1 MKPATASPI
10 TADPRWARVLARDP
24 AADGSFFY
32 AVSTTGVF
40 CRPSCGARTPR
51 PEHVRFYP
59 TAADAE
65 AAGYRPC
72 KRCRPC
78 DPPLAERHAALVA
91 DLCRR
96 IDAADTPPRLAD
108 LADAAGLTP
117 AHLQR
122 VFKAVTGLS
131 PRAWFDASRARRLQA
146 GLADSASVTDALLDA
161 GYPAASRFYTQADA
175 VLGMTPSTWRK
186 GGAGTDIRFGVGQCN
201 LGAILVAATP
211 RGLCAVTLGDDP
223 AQLAADLEARFPRA
237 RLIPGDADFEQ
248 WMAKVIGFVE
258 APRTGLDLPL
268 DLAGTAFQLRV
279 WQALRA
285 IPPGSTLSYT
295 QLAERLGLP
304 KAVRAV
310 AGACAANP
318 VAVAIPCHRV
328 VRVGGALA
336 GYRWGLERKRALLD
350 REAET

>member
-51 PEHVRFYP
+51 PEHVHFYP
-59 TAADAE
+59 TAAEAQ

-96 IDAADTPPRLAD
+96 IDAADTPPHLAD

-117 AHLQR
+117 HHLQR

-131 PRAWFDASRARRLQA
+131 PRAWFDAARARRLQA

-186 GGAGTDIRFGVGQCN
+186 GGAGTDIRFGVGQCS

-248 WMAKVIGFVE
+248 WMAQVIGFVE

-328 VRVGGALA
+328 VRMGGALA

-350 REAET
+350 REAAS